1 MDKRKLFLILAA
13 VFSCICTFIPYYVV
27 DCDGIVNGVVVEGS
41 SPLMLIK
48 NISGIAMLVTAVFLI
63 IAVLFIKSKIGFVAA
78 AFLNVASSIW
88 GLFVIAETTVTPDM
102 NLDVL
107 RRLDFSFSSMEA
119 IVIKD
124 ISKGP
129 AFFFVIFSVVFI
141 LVTTFLYYIKK
152 ED

>member
-1 MDKRKLFLILAA
+1 
-13 VFSCICTFIPYYVV
+13 
-27 DCDGIVNGVVVEGS
+27 
-41 SPLMLIK
+41 
-48 NISGIAMLVTAVFLI
+48 MLVTAVFLI
-63 IAVLFIKSKIGFVAA
+63 IAVLFIKSKIGFVVA
-78 AFLNVASSIW
+78 AFLNVACSIW

-102 NLDVL
+102 DLDVL

-141 LVTTFLYYIKK
+141 LVTTVLYYIKR